1 MEREKIYKIAD
12 TIPDPKKYPEKFVEK
27 LFQKIGELPCPP
39 ENEVTEFRCYEY
51 DSCKQCWIEFLK
63 KEDTAWKE
71 R

>member
-27 LFQKIGELPCPP
+27 LFQIIGELP
-39 ENEVTEFRCYEY
+39 
-51 DSCKQCWIEFLK
+51 CKQCWIEFLK